1 MRCRQSHGFSRTS
14 AHSGWAIE
22 RLDRRESSFF
32 DEGEVWV
39 KTTES
44 LQQGNALSQAGLNAC
59 RRSLLR
65 GLSIWPIVP
74 VGLSAWWVK
83 PPLAVVLRNGWVLS
97 KDD

>member
-1 MRCRQSHGFSRTS
+1 M
-14 AHSGWAIE
+14 
-22 RLDRRESSFF
+22 
-32 DEGEVWV
+32 

-44 LQQGNALSQAGLNAC
+44 PQPGNALSQADLNVC

-74 VGLSAWWVK
+74 VALSGWWVK
-83 PPLAVVLRNGWVLS
+83 PSPIVVLRNGWVLS